1 MKNLLSRNLLPSVLL
16 ICVGLV
22 ATLVSL
28 VTLTIARPQTQVNA
42 TMDAPTTPYIM
53 TREGVFELSGTQ
65 PMTITATAKSDQVV
79 TLVVG
84 RSKDI
89 HAWLGEAPYTEVSGL
104 DSWETLHA
112 EVSDGK
118 LPETEQPNPA
128 KSDMWVEVIQN
139 EGSVTFT
146 TSEATKGMAILA
158 TTDGKEPAPQ
168 LQLAWTMAASLLW
181 RVTLLVLGL
190 LLTLAGLALLWVF
203 KQKQVGSDQTAQQ
216 LAQGKLAGEIVGSSA
231 TLDSTDTAD
240 ITDTAESADSEG
252 DAADE
257 TVQSQVTSDEP
268 EDSVAHVAPVPE
280 DSVADTAD
288 EDSQA
293 TISALENELDL
304 ETQPQEPTEMQ
315 PASEPTKETQPAA
328 HTREQAEPVHQRTHG
343 DIIETTIGA
352 RSVRFPSRQA
362 IKEARL
368 RGESVIEIDGKSFQT
383 GLIPVVKK
391 VKDVAEADLEAE

>member
-28 VTLTIARPQTQVNA
+28 VTLTFARPQTQVNA

-53 TREGVFELSGTQ
+53 TREGVFELSGRQ

-89 HAWLGEAPYTEVSGL
+89 HAWLADAPYTEVSGL
-104 DSWETLHA
+104 DSWETLHV
-112 EVSDGK
+112 EVSEGK
-118 LPETEQPNPA
+118 LPETEQLNPA
-128 KSDMWVEVIQN
+128 KSDMWIEVIQN

-146 TSEATKGMAILA
+146 TSEDTKGMAILA
-158 TTDGKEPAPQ
+158 TTDGKEPAPK
-168 LQLAWTMAASLLW
+168 LGLAWTMTASLLW
-181 RVTLLVLGL
+181 HVTLLVLGL
-190 LLTLAGLALLWVF
+190 LLTLAGMALLWVF
-203 KQKQVGSDQTAQQ
+203 KQKQVGSAQASEQ
-216 LAQGKLAGEIVGSSA
+216 ITQGKLAGEIVGSSA
-231 TLDSTDTAD
+231 TFDS
-240 ITDTAESADSEG
+240 AESEG
-252 DAADE
+252 DVSDEVTASTDAADKPQMGLVHAAE
-257 TVQSQVTSDEP
+257 AEVE
-268 EDSVAHVAPVPE
+268 EIAPVVVELVEGHEPT
-280 DSVADTAD
+280 AKKNAD
-288 EDSQA
+288 EDEETA
-293 TISALENELDL
+293 VFALENNQ
-304 ETQPQEPTEMQ
+304 ETLTSVPEPAET
-315 PASEPTKETQPAA
+315 AEPVETPTHAA
-328 HTREQAEPVHQRTHG
+328 RPREQAEPVHQRTHG

-368 RGESVIEIDGKSFQT
+368 RGESVIEIDGKTFQT

-391 VKDVAEADLEAE
+391 VKDVTEADLEAE